1 MSEEETSTSD
11 TGAASLYAARQA
23 TADRMDAVRAS
34 ATRRPDWTIA
44 AIVVILFI
52 ALLLRLWGV
61 NWDGGLHLH
70 PDERFLS
77 FVTQDIEVPG
87 SIGAYFDSEN
97 SKLNPYNRGGS
108 FVYGTFPLFLTKIV
122 GEAADKVENAPVIGS
137 GIDLL
142 FDNRGERSRDLTLA
156 GYDGNLV
163 GRTLSA
169 LFDTGTVFLV
179 FLIGGLLFNRRV
191 ALLAAFLVAI
201 SAFHIQ
207 LSHFFTVDTFAT
219 FFTLLTIYFSVR
231 ISKGGSWPYYALAG
245 AAYGFALS
253 SKISALPLAGVI
265 VLAVLIRLW
274 PVAQEAA
281 RRLRAPAS
289 AEAPTE
295 APAQNGGRS
304 PVELGAL
311 AGLGLLLALLAA
323 FLVFRVAQPY
333 AFEGPN
339 IWNVGLSQQ
348 FLDDM
353 RSSLELQA
361 GGDFPPN
368 IQWVGR
374 TSYIFPLKNM
384 VLWGMGLPLGLAAW
398 AGFFYAGWRFLARR
412 DARALLLL
420 VWIAVSFVYW
430 GGRFN
435 PIMRSFLPIYPPL
448 ILLAALML
456 VDLWEA
462 APGLGRAVFRGLPA
476 VLQRWQRYLP
486 FVLRGTVAAVVVLTL
501 FWALAFTNIYGRT
514 VSRVEAGQWLSQYAP
529 QGSVIAGEHWDDG
542 LPLDGQFERMEFSP
556 YDKDSPE
563 KVVKLINDLDR
574 ADFIT
579 ITSNRLYDS
588 IPRIPAQYPV
598 TTRYYELLFA
608 EELGFRHIKEFT
620 SYPTLFGIS
629 IPDQSAE
636 ESFTVYDHPKVDI
649 FEKTDDFS
657 RDRVAELLRP
667 DDAQLVIHLAPSDAD
682 QNGLMLRPDDLVK
695 QQSGGTWSELFD
707 PGSLTNRFPLITWL
721 LVIQLAALA
730 MVPLAVVLFR
740 GLPDGG
746 YLLTKPL
753 GLLALAYPVWLGT
766 SLKLFD
772 FTRGSAIAVLVVL
785 VLGGSVAAWLMRDR
799 LWEYLRQ
806 HWRMILF
813 GEVLFLVAFLVFYF
827 IRMDNPD
834 LWHTARGGEKPMDFA
849 YLNAVTRSTTLPP
862 YDPWF
867 SGGYINYYYFGQF
880 MTGNLIKITGILP
893 EVAFNLAVPLFF
905 SISVAATFSLG
916 YNLAEASRRM
926 IRRRPGWLR
935 IAPWT
940 AVLAGLLAV
949 FLVLI
954 AGNLNSANLMKNQL
968 ETISPWQTDVP
979 FVEYVPA
986 VIGGG
991 AELVFGGGELGRY
1004 DYWDP
1009 SRAIKTDPGNNAIT
1023 EFPYFTFL
1031 FADLH
1036 AHLMAIPFTILSL
1049 GLGLALIM
1057 GAKSESKGGGSS
1069 NRGSPSNWWRRLL
1082 PVLGLIALLGLV
1094 LGATR
1099 WTNSWDYPT
1108 YLIAGL
1114 AAVVL
1119 AERVRAGGFDL
1130 AMLRRTALLG
1140 GLLALL
1146 SLAFF
1151 QPFSSN
1157 YALPATGFQA
1167 MPEGLPRTPFHQYL
1181 SHFGLFIFMAGS
1193 MLTFFSYRF
1202 VRRHGAA
1209 RSFLAL
1215 VSTSMGVLVAT
1226 TLAVGFAGPA
1236 SGYISG
1242 IEVTGL
1248 SAETFLNE
1256 IFTNTI
1262 PVAAFSLFGLAVVI
1276 LLVWDELRSRRPDTH
1291 IRLLVLGLIG
1301 LALLLSAAVEIAVL
1315 NPDIG
1320 RQNTVFKF
1328 YLQIWILLA
1337 LASSFSVWYLAAAL
1351 AERWTS
1357 IGEWFS
1363 AKLDRPSIAVPRLA
1377 FGVMLAILLIAVLA
1391 YPIQATRWRVRL
1403 PDRFTVLTDAGEPV
1417 AAGGFTNNGLAFMEE
1432 GQYGWQGQTIEF
1444 KYDYDAILWL
1454 RDNVAGSPVIIEG
1467 IATGPYQTT
1476 RSRISI
1482 NTGLPTV
1489 LGWDFHQIQQRGQ
1502 FAAGVGERAQDIT
1515 TFYSTTDAAAAER
1528 ILVKYGISYV
1538 IVGQLERFFY
1548 PAEGIA
1554 KFDSLVGRS
1563 LEPVYANPQTVIYH
1577 VAGTPN
1583 PLTVSAAP

>member
-1 MSEEETSTSD
+1 
-11 TGAASLYAARQA
+11 
-23 TADRMDAVRAS
+23 
-34 ATRRPDWTIA
+34 
-44 AIVVILFI
+44 
-52 ALLLRLWGV
+52 
-61 NWDGGLHLH
+61 
-70 PDERFLS
+70 
-77 FVTQDIEVPG
+77 
-87 SIGAYFDSEN
+87 
-97 SKLNPYNRGGS
+97 
-108 FVYGTFPLFLTKIV
+108 
-122 GEAADKVENAPVIGS
+122 
-137 GIDLL
+137 
-142 FDNRGERSRDLTLA
+142 
-156 GYDGNLV
+156 
-163 GRTLSA
+163 
-169 LFDTGTVFLV
+169 
-179 FLIGGLLFNRRV
+179 
-191 ALLAAFLVAI
+191 
-201 SAFHIQ
+201 
-207 LSHFFTVDTFAT
+207 
-219 FFTLLTIYFSVR
+219 
-231 ISKGGSWPYYALAG
+231 
-245 AAYGFALS
+245 
-253 SKISALPLAGVI
+253 
-265 VLAVLIRLW
+265 
-274 PVAQEAA
+274 
-281 RRLRAPAS
+281 
-289 AEAPTE
+289 
-295 APAQNGGRS
+295 
-304 PVELGAL
+304 
-311 AGLGLLLALLAA
+311 
-323 FLVFRVAQPY
+323 
-333 AFEGPN
+333 
-339 IWNVGLSQQ
+339 
-348 FLDDM
+348 
-353 RSSLELQA
+353 
-361 GGDFPPN
+361 
-368 IQWVGR
+368 
-374 TSYIFPLKNM
+374 
-384 VLWGMGLPLGLAAW
+384 
-398 AGFFYAGWRFLARR
+398 
-412 DARALLLL
+412 
-420 VWIAVSFVYW
+420 
-430 GGRFN
+430 
-435 PIMRSFLPIYPPL
+435 
-448 ILLAALML
+448 
-456 VDLWEA
+456 
-462 APGLGRAVFRGLPA
+462 
-476 VLQRWQRYLP
+476 
-486 FVLRGTVAAVVVLTL
+486 
-501 FWALAFTNIYGRT
+501 
-514 VSRVEAGQWLSQYAP
+514 
-529 QGSVIAGEHWDDG
+529 
-542 LPLDGQFERMEFSP
+542 
-556 YDKDSPE
+556 
-563 KVVKLINDLDR
+563 
-574 ADFIT
+574 
-579 ITSNRLYDS
+579 
-588 IPRIPAQYPV
+588 
-598 TTRYYELLFA
+598 
-608 EELGFRHIKEFT
+608 
-620 SYPTLFGIS
+620 
-629 IPDQSAE
+629 
-636 ESFTVYDHPKVDI
+636 
-649 FEKTDDFS
+649 
-657 RDRVAELLRP
+657 
-667 DDAQLVIHLAPSDAD
+667 
-682 QNGLMLRPDDLVK
+682 
-695 QQSGGTWSELFD
+695 
-707 PGSLTNRFPLITWL
+707 
-721 LVIQLAALA
+721 
-730 MVPLAVVLFR
+730 
-740 GLPDGG
+740 
-746 YLLTKPL
+746 
-753 GLLALAYPVWLGT
+753 
-766 SLKLFD
+766 
-772 FTRGSAIAVLVVL
+772 
-785 VLGGSVAAWLMRDR
+785 
-799 LWEYLRQ
+799 
-806 HWRMILF
+806 
-813 GEVLFLVAFLVFYF
+813 
-827 IRMDNPD
+827 
-834 LWHTARGGEKPMDFA
+834 
-849 YLNAVTRSTTLPP
+849 
-862 YDPWF
+862 WF

-880 MTGNLIKITGILP
+880 MTGNLIKLTGILP

-935 IAPWT
+935 IRPWT

-1057 GAKSESKGGGSS
+1057 GAKSEAKGGGSS
-1069 NRGSPSNWWRRLL
+1069 NRGSSSGRWKRLL
-1082 PVLGLIALLGLV
+1082 PVVGLVALLGLV

-1119 AERVRAGGFDL
+1119 AERVRSGGFDL

-1146 SLAFF
+1146 SVAFF

-1215 VSTSMGVLVAT
+1215 VSTSLGVLVAT
-1226 TLAVGFAGPA
+1226 TLVVGFAGPA
-1236 SGYISG
+1236 SDYIPG

-1262 PVAAFSLFGLAVVI
+1262 PVAAFSLFGLAVAI

-1377 FGVMLAILLIAVLA
+1377 FGVMLAILLVAVLA

-1403 PDRFTVLTDAGEPV
+1403 PDRFLDTTVAGEQV
-1417 AAGGFTNNGLAFMEE
+1417 AAGGVTNNGLAFMETAV
-1432 GQYGWQGQTIEF
+1432 YGYQGQSIEM

-1467 IATGPYQTT
+1467 IATGPYVST

-1489 LGWDFHQIQQRGQ
+1489 LGWDFHQIQQRGK
-1502 FAAGVGERAQDIT
+1502 FASGVAERSQDIA
-1515 TFYSTTDAAAAER
+1515 TFYSTTDPAEAER

-1554 KFDSLVGRS
+1554 KFDSLNGRS
-1563 LEPVYANPQTVIYH
+1563 LELVYSNSQTAIYH
-1577 VAGTPN
+1577 VAGTPE